1 MDDIFLK
8 KVVQSIRRI
17 NERGYHISKD
27 PLDFLRKNRL
37 LRDGKLTFAAE
48 MLFAKDWHVNTAVQM
63 GFFQSPTIIK
73 DRGEAQGDCEPFQYA
88 GGDRKIWLRYQP
100 CY

>member
-1 MDDIFLK
+1 MLDDSGSMDDISLK

-27 PLDFLRKNRL
+27 SLDFLRKNRL

-48 MLFAKDWHVNTAVQM
+48 MLFAKDWHINTAVQW
-63 GFFQSPTIIK
+63 
-73 DRGEAQGDCEPFQYA
+73 RE
-88 GGDRKIWLRYQP
+88 
-100 CY
+100 